1 MSYCTRLPPLSEELC
16 QESSQSL
23 RVINCV
29 KLSTPDKIFIFV
41 LTLDKSLALC
51 LLCFE
56 TIALFFLL
64 SSVTVVKSDAPLKY
78 SPVPFQKI
86 VECSPD
92 WHSVFES
99 GKF

>member
-1 MSYCTRLPPLSEELC
+1 M
-16 QESSQSL
+16 
-23 RVINCV
+23 INCV

-64 SSVTVVKSDAPLKY
+64 SSVTVVKSMPL
-78 SPVPFQKI
+78 
-86 VECSPD
+86 
-92 WHSVFES
+92 
-99 GKF
+99 